1 MKLELAANEPNVQ
14 LKSIT
19 AIGMD
24 MAISTDINSP
34 ALLHRSGTDALA
46 EAGLLGENLG
56 GVK

>member
-1 MKLELAANEPNVQ
+1 VQ

-34 ALLHRSGTDALA
+34 RPAAPQR
-46 EAGLLGENLG
+46 N
-56 GVK
+56 

>member
-1 MKLELAANEPNVQ
+1 VQ